1 MGASAQPRRVARAI
15 KRRLPRPAKAAAKK
29 GVSAVS
35 AGPVALREELR
46 KAKEARAL
54 RAEFSGH
61 ELPPRALA
69 PVRLLVAPANFAGQ
83 GEQWADSARRF
94 VPGVAAHS
102 FAVLNGKFDF
112 PLSYAATRSQ
122 AATEAWQRAHL
133 DHVARTYTHVLIEA
147 ERPLFGSLFGPEAST
162 EIGPLRER
170 GLRVGLIAHG
180 SDVRIPSHHAE
191 LYEWSPFR
199 ETDWEIVPTLEYNAT
214 RNAGLLNGYDGPVL
228 VSTPD
233 LLDDVPGACW
243 CPVVVDGDLWATAE
257 EPMRRQRPVV
267 AHAPSS
273 SRMKG
278 SDLIDPVVQ
287 RLADDGLIEYR
298 RIQDVPPSQ
307 MPEVYRTAD
316 IVLDQF
322 RLGSYGV
329 AACEG
334 MAASRVVVGHIAPRV
349 RERVRQAT
357 GIDLPIV
364 EATPD
369 TLEDVLRGLVAA
381 PDDAVATA
389 HASREFVRHVH
400 GGRLSADALTPFLA
414 QGVT

>member
-1 MGASAQPRRVARAI
+1 MGASAQPRRIARAV
-15 KRRLPRPAKAAAKK
+15 KRRLPRPVKAAAKK
-29 GVSAVS
+29 GVNALT
-35 AGPVALREELR
+35 AGPVAVREEVR
-46 KAKEARAL
+46 KAKEAKAL
-54 RAEFSGH
+54 RAEFCGS
-61 ELPPRALA
+61 ELPPRAQA
-69 PVRLLVAPANFAGQ
+69 PVRVLVAPANFAGQ
-83 GEQWADSARRF
+83 GEQWAESARRF
-94 VPGVAAHS
+94 IPGVAAHS

-112 PLSYAATRSQ
+112 PVSYSASRNQ
-122 AATEAWQRAHL
+122 AATEAWQRAHF
-133 DHVARTYTHVLIEA
+133 DHVVRTYTHVLIEA

-162 EIGPLRER
+162 EIGPLREH

-199 ETDWEIVPTLEYNAT
+199 ETDWEIVPTLQYNAT
-214 RNAGLLNGYDGPVL
+214 RNAALLNGFDGPVL

-233 LLDDVPGACW
+233 LLDDVPGARW
-243 CPVVVDGDLWATAE
+243 CPVVVDAARWHSAT
-257 EPMRRQRPVV
+257 EPMRRARPIV

-287 RLADDGLIEYR
+287 RLADEGLVDYR
-298 RIQDVPPSQ
+298 RIHDVPPSK

-334 MAASRVVVGHIAPRV
+334 MAASRIVVGHVAPSVRRRV
-349 RERVRQAT
+349 FMAT
-357 GIDLPIV
+357 GLELPIV

-369 TLEDVLRGLVAA
+369 SLEEVLRDLVRA
-381 PDDAVATA
+381 PDDAAATA
-389 HASREFVRHVH
+389 RAARDFVVAVH
-400 GGRLSADALTPFLA
+400 SGRLSADALTPLLA
-414 QGVT
+414 QV